1 MSMYLIKIEQYYV
14 NKMNVSSMVLSHLV
28 SRLPRCFIRIRKQQG
43 ILKIDLTRNLTS
55 IERAL
60 QNYNQKE
67 NLLRHTEFIYLNF
80 SDLLKLIYKTP
91 EISALLGLNLILS
104 QISTVNK

>member
-28 SRLPRCFIRIRKQQG
+28 SRLDALSGSENNRES
-43 ILKIDLTRNLTS
+43 LTDLTRNLTS
-55 IERAL
+55 IEIAL

-67 NLLRHTEFIYLNF
+67 NLLRHSEFIYLNF